1 MNKETQSIL
10 TTMLGGLL
18 ISITLSGLFTSY
30 VKPGFKPVLL
40 TAGII
45 LVLVGLLTLMV
56 TIRDEVRAAKA
67 KELHAGKSYA
77 EKSHAEKLHAERFYG
92 GQSPS
97 DEPGAEDSREA
108 YFVAPDSSHSDGHG
122 HDHGRSKAPWLMMVP
137 VLVLLLVAP
146 PALGADSVERATVCS
161 PNNGGDGQTYAS
173 RRTDPSPPL
182 PLGTPT
188 ELTMSQ
194 FINRALYDSSY
205 SVVDNDIQVVGF
217 IVPSKC
223 DDGGY
228 SLVRLAISC
237 CAADAF
243 TLRVHIEGAPPLPAN
258 TWVNAVV
265 RAVKDTGNEGN
276 NYLPTATMIS
286 YQQIPVPDNP
296 YES

>member
-1 MNKETQSIL
+1 
-10 TTMLGGLL
+10 
-18 ISITLSGLFTSY
+18 
-30 VKPGFKPVLL
+30 
-40 TAGII
+40 
-45 LVLVGLLTLMV
+45 
-56 TIRDEVRAAKA
+56 
-67 KELHAGKSYA
+67 
-77 EKSHAEKLHAERFYG
+77 
-92 GQSPS
+92 
-97 DEPGAEDSREA
+97 
-108 YFVAPDSSHSDGHG
+108 
-122 HDHGRSKAPWLMMVP
+122 MMVP

-182 PLGTPT
+182 PLGTPA

-205 SVVDNDIQVVGF
+205 SVVDNDVQVIGF

-276 NYLPTATMIS
+276 NYLPTATVIS

>member
-40 TAGII
+40 AAGII
-45 LVLVGLLTLMV
+45 LVLVGLLTLLV
-56 TIRDEVRAAKA
+56 TIRDEVRLGKAKA
-67 KELHAGKSYA
+67 LKA
-77 EKSHAEKLHAERFYG
+77 EQITAE
-92 GQSPS
+92 
-97 DEPGAEDSREA
+97 EPGAAHSGA
-108 YFVAPDSSHSDGHG
+108 AHSAVPDSSHSDGHG

-173 RRTDPSPPL
+173 RRTDASPPL
-182 PLGTPT
+182 PLGDPA

-205 SVVDNDIQVVGF
+205 SVVDNDVQVVGF

-258 TWVNAVV
+258 AWVKAVV
-265 RAVKDTGNEGN
+265 RAVKDTGDEGN